1 MRFQRL
7 CLSAFALFGASNFSL
22 AQESAIIPA
31 TQLVPVSTQGFV
43 RFSNLPQFLDRW
55 NKTQLGV
62 LAELPSMKAFWEEQ
76 QNEIEKRFRDAGW
89 QINLHPND
97 IKEIATGQVAIAWI
111 AMPSEIRK
119 PYSVVLV
126 VDIAGKEVET
136 QQVLERVEEELK
148 NRKATIEQT
157 KFLEQSITHAVLPRQ
172 QGELKIEESFYVIS
186 KGQLI
191 AADDMKAIEFVLN
204 QQAGKSQPT
213 LSDSENY
220 KTSVNHL
227 EGKVASAD
235 FEYFVS
241 PIGLANVLRSI
252 SHKPSTR
259 QTDILKVLT
268 NQGFDRISAVT
279 GKVQLAAEQ
288 MDVQHECF
296 VLAPKPWPEAVQIL
310 DFPNM
315 ADSNVPNWVG
325 KNSASFLS
333 TAWNAKEAFWKV
345 EGIVDEIAGETGTFD
360 IVIEGIQTDP
370 KGPQIDIRN
379 DILPFMT
386 NEIYAISDCVE
397 PITPDSRRSLIAI
410 RITNNEKLS
419 KVLDRIMKDEPDAT
433 PMDFEQHRIWVVSH
447 EDDADLANIGLDE
460 DLDSFDSNPGG
471 DENAE
476 EEQPWLNN
484 WAIAVH
490 DSYLMFSSHPE
501 MITDAIKAEFKT
513 SPLTTQ
519 ADFARAQ
526 AKVVELSNGK
536 PNCFWNVDRADLS
549 FKMQYELFRQDKLPQ
564 SRSMIASIAD
574 RILRPKKDVK
584 DEVQRVKGDRLPPF
598 ETIRQHLLPGG
609 TVIQTQDDGWSIQ
622 SFVLGLNAE
631 NSDEGLSQ
639 SSLNTAKGNDNQAA
653 DSDSSNRPKR

>member
-1 MRFQRL
+1 VRFQRL
-7 CLSAFALFGASNFSL
+7 FLSAFALVGVSNFSI
-22 AQESAIIPA
+22 AQDNTLLPA
-31 TQLVPVSTQGFV
+31 TQLVPESTQGFV
-43 RFSNLPQFLDRW
+43 RFTNLPQFLNRW
-55 NKTQLGV
+55 DKTQIGV
-62 LAELPSMKAFWEEQ
+62 LAELPSMQAFWEDQ

-89 QINLHPND
+89 EINLHPND

-111 AMPSEIRK
+111 AMPTEIKK
-119 PYSVVLV
+119 PYSVVLI
-126 VDIAGKEVET
+126 VDIAGKEAQT

-148 NRKATIEQT
+148 NRKATIEHQ
-157 KFLEQSITHAVLPRQ
+157 KFLEQTITHAVLPRQ
-172 QGELKIEESFYVIS
+172 QGELKIEESFYVVS
-186 KGQLI
+186 KGQLF
-191 AADDMKAIEFVLN
+191 AADDIKAIEFVLS
-204 QQAGKSQPT
+204 QQSGKAQPS
-213 LSDSENY
+213 LEDSKNY
-220 KTSVNHL
+220 TTSVGRL
-227 EGKVASAD
+227 EGKVTSTD
-235 FEYFVS
+235 FEYFVN
-241 PIGLANVLRSI
+241 PIGFANVLRSI

-279 GKVQLAAEQ
+279 GKVQLATDQ
-288 MDVQHECF
+288 LDVQHECF
-296 VLAPKPWPEAVQIL
+296 VLAPKPWPEAVKIL
-310 DFPNM
+310 DFPNI
-315 ADSNVPNWVG
+315 ADVNVPKWVG

-333 TAWNAKEAFWKV
+333 TAWNASEAFWKV
-345 EGIVDEIAGETGTFD
+345 EGIVDEIAGESGTFD

-386 NEIYAISDCVE
+386 NEIFAINDCIE

-410 RITNNEKLS
+410 RITNNEKMS

-447 EDDADLANIGLDE
+447 EEDADLANIGLDE
-460 DLDSFDSNPGG
+460 DLESFDAEPEG
-471 DENAE
+471 DNQEE

-490 DSYLMFSSHPE
+490 DNYLMFSSHPE
-501 MITDAIKAEFKT
+501 MITDAIKADFKT
-513 SPLTTQ
+513 SPLGDE
-519 ADFARAQ
+519 ADFARAK
-526 AKVVELSNGK
+526 AKVVELSNGN

-564 SRSMIASIAD
+564 SRSMLASILD
-574 RILRPKKDVK
+574 RIIRPKKDVK

-622 SFVLGLNAE
+622 SFVLGLNKEAT
-631 NSDEGLSQ
+631 NDGLSQ
-639 SSLNTAKGNDNQAA
+639 SSLNTAQGTDNQAA
-653 DSDSSNRPKR
+653 DADASNRPKR